1 MGVHGL
7 WPLLEPVGR
16 RIDIQAISNKRLAV
30 GACLPSRRTQFMVSQ
45 QPWVGG
51 MLHPPRPWVGGMLHP
66 QPPPGRALALRLQ
79 LCRCGCNNSHHQSIM
94 NFNLMSLC
102 MCFTDASIWLYQFI
116 RAMRTP
122 DGEIMKNAHLL
133 GFFRRICK

>member
-7 WPLLEPVGR
+7 WTLLEPVGR

-30 GACLPSRRTQFMVSQ
+30 GEYHSSTALAVLSSCSCELHLSTAQRPFVAWVSQ
-45 QPWVGG
+45 GLIGSQVATSQVRDDHTLHALYFSNGCCDPACCCCGG
-51 MLHPPRPWVGGMLHP
+51 
-66 QPPPGRALALRLQ
+66 A
-79 LCRCGCNNSHHQSIM
+79 
-94 NFNLMSLC
+94 
-102 MCFTDASIWLYQFI
+102 DASIWLYQFI

-122 DGEIMKNAHLL
+122 DGEMMKNAHLL